1 MTVKEIKEGRLGRRC
16 RVRPQHDNFLIRKDL
31 DQEFSPTPP
40 VTTFAYFS
48 LFLPQNVTVLSLY
61 IPHSANPIK
70 REVERGREGE
80 RRENRK
86 EMGREDERGR
96 ERGRGERERR
106 ENGKEMGREGK
117 EGGREGRHGGGKEKN
132 RGSENVSN

>member
-1 MTVKEIKEGRLGRRC
+1 M
-16 RVRPQHDNFLIRKDL
+16 RPQHDNFLIRKDL

-61 IPHSANPIK
+61 NPHSANLRN
-70 REVERGREGE
+70 RERGGRGRGEERGRGREGREGE

-86 EMGREDERGR
+86 EMAREGLR
-96 ERGRGERERR
+96 ERD
-106 ENGKEMGREGK
+106 GREG
-117 EGGREGRHGGGKEKN
+117 
-132 RGSENVSN
+132 GS